1 MKNIICFLTINPSNL
16 FYEFCKKLVT
26 NNYEVYICIDD
37 NNYEIPYYDN
47 YIPIIKI
54 DNKECESAGFKSSLL
69 YFLNRSCSRDKALY
83 YFCRINKQYDNI
95 WFIEEDVFI
104 PHIKTIKNIDDKY
117 PLDDLLCVYNTIKY
131 DKIFN
136 KDIDWEHWKI
146 VFSQTKLD
154 PPYSKSMI
162 CAIRVSNKLLK
173 LINNY
178 ACLNNSLFLD
188 EALFNTIAI
197 QNKLN
202 IITPPELS
210 TIHYKKEWDFY
221 EINISNLYHPMKNI
235 YQQYFFRNLI
245 DNTEI

>member
-1 MKNIICFLTINPSNL
+1 
-16 FYEFCKKLVT
+16 
-26 NNYEVYICIDD
+26 
-37 NNYEIPYYDN
+37 
-47 YIPIIKI
+47 
-54 DNKECESAGFKSSLL
+54 
-69 YFLNRSCSRDKALY
+69 
-83 YFCRINKQYDNI
+83 
-95 WFIEEDVFI
+95 
-104 PHIKTIKNIDDKY
+104 
-117 PLDDLLCVYNTIKY
+117 
-131 DKIFN
+131 
-136 KDIDWEHWKI
+136 
-146 VFSQTKLD
+146 
-154 PPYSKSMI
+154 MI